1 MPETFE
7 WDEDKNQENQKKHKV
22 SFEQA
27 QMVFTDPYLL
37 LLKDEIHSTPEEQ
50 RFYAVGQIQGGIVT
64 VRFTVRNRMIRI
76 FGAGFWSKYR
86 KRYVDRMK

>member
-7 WDEDKNQENQKKHKV
+7 WDEDKNQENQEKHKL

-27 QMVFTDPYLL
+27 QMIFADPNLL
-37 LLKDEIHSTPEEQ
+37 LLKDERHSTPKEE
-50 RFYAVGQIQGGIVT
+50 RFYAIGRIQEGIVT
-64 VRFTVRNRMIRI
+64 VRFTVRNGTIRI

-86 KRYVDRMK
+86 KWYVDRV